1 MRNLF
6 TKKSRNLLGVDV
18 SSSAVKLL
26 EFSAVGNGL
35 RLENYVIRPLPAGA
49 VQEKN
54 IQDEVAVTES
64 LRQALAMLKPRSRDA
79 AIAVAGS
86 AVITKTIRMNTA
98 LSDAELES
106 QIVVEADQYIP
117 YPLGEVALDFERQ
130 PGTEVEGNVD
140 VLLAACRRENVDLRV
155 GVLEAAGLTANVVDI
170 EAFAMER
177 AYGLIE
183 QQFNSAPEM
192 VGVVDIGATMCTLY
206 ILRHGKIIYT
216 REQLFGG
223 QQLLEQIQ
231 VHFSLSPGEA
241 EVALRENRL
250 PPEYGETIL
259 PAFRDAVVEQVGRSL
274 QLFFSSSH
282 YNDIDQLIL
291 AGGVSALVDLESR
304 VEESS
309 GIGTRIANPFS
320 GLALG
325 DRVNRQA
332 LSRDAPALM
341 IACGLAMR
349 TRY

>member
-26 EFSAVGNGL
+26 EFGAAGNGL

-64 LRQALAMLKPRSRDA
+64 LRQALAQLKPRSRDA

-177 AYGLIE
+177 AYGLLA

-231 VHFSLSPGEA
+231 MHFSLSPGEA

-259 PAFRDAVVEQVGRSL
+259 PAFRDSVVEQVGRSL

-320 GLALG
+320 GLSLG
-325 DRVNRQA
+325 DRVNREA